1 MPLSF
6 SRTRSFKTR
15 IWRRMLASS
24 GLAWSLISSSEMMA
38 SKISSS
44 RLRLVISREPIS
56 VRFGV
61 SSRSV
66 TSALRTIRAAFR
78 ASATC
83 KSALGD
89 SVPPAF
95 ASFRYGRTSVK
106 WAMGLPPQ

>member
-1 MPLSF
+1 
-6 SRTRSFKTR
+6 
-15 IWRRMLASS
+15 
-24 GLAWSLISSSEMMA
+24 MMA

-44 RLRLVISREPIS
+44 SERLVERREPIS

-66 TSALRTIRAAFR
+66 TRAFLTIRAAFS

-89 SVPPAF
+89 RVPPAF
-95 ASFRYGRTSVK
+95 ASFKKGRTSSK
-106 WAMGLPPQ
+106 WAMGLPPL